1 MDDQRRW
8 VKFKLAGAL
17 FPNAIADHI
26 EPGDSFI
33 AGDVLLEVE
42 TDKATMDVEA
52 QDDGKLA
59 KITVIFSSSPEINT
73 FSQQITG
80 RRRSQRHSSRLENR
94 RPCRHRR

>member
-1 MDDQRRW
+1 MEDQRRW
-8 VKFKLAGAL
+8 VGLKLSGAL
-17 FPNAIADHI
+17 FRNAIANHI

-59 KITVIFSSSPEINT
+59 KITVHLPSFTLE
-73 FSQQITG
+73 QQFLTTNN
-80 RRRSQRHSSRLENR
+80 RSKTE
-94 RPCRHRR
+94 PKA